1 MNTTERKIEEIKTNG
16 YNLDFGTVF
25 NNAFENYKKIAVYG
39 GLAFFVFSA
48 IMAFAVFIVA
58 ITIFGISA
66 SSINPQS
73 LAGFKL
79 TNFSSLFIV
88 SYILGVALFTA
99 IITPFM
105 AGFLKMAD
113 SAQNNQEF
121 AISDL
126 FSYYKSP
133 YFLALFTGA
142 LLISLVGVGL
152 SMLIEFTGIQPL
164 GLVFSLMISFFTFL
178 YIPLIIFGN
187 LNAIEAI
194 KGSFILVTKQPVI
207 ILGLIVVA
215 YIGSMV
221 GFIGC
226 CIGIFFTLPFMYSM
240 HYTIYCAIMGT
251 SPKSELD
258 EIGAKF
264 D

>member
-1 MNTTERKIEEIKTNG
+1 MNPTERRIEEIKTNG

-25 NNAFENYKKIAVYG
+25 NNAFENYKKIALYG
-39 GLAFFVFSA
+39 GLGFFVFSV
-48 IMAFAVFIVA
+48 IIVFAAFIVA
-58 ITIFGISA
+58 ISLFGVSA
-66 SSINPQS
+66 SSFNPQS

-79 TNFSSLFIV
+79 TNFSGVFII
-88 SYILGVALFTA
+88 SYLLGVSLFTA
-99 IITPFM
+99 MITPFM

-121 AISDL
+121 AVSDL

-133 YFLALFTGA
+133 YFSALFTGA

-152 SMLIEFTGIQPL
+152 SLLLETIGIQIL
-164 GLVFSLMISFFTFL
+164 GAVFSLLISFFTFL
-178 YIPLIIFGN
+178 YIPLIVFGN
-187 LNAIEAI
+187 LNAMDAI
-194 KGSFILVTKQPVI
+194 KGSVVLVTKQPAV

-226 CIGIFFTLPFMYSM
+226 CIGVFFTLPFMYSM
-240 HYTIYCAIMGT
+240 HYTIYCAIIGT
-251 SPKSELD
+251 NSTSELD
-258 EIGAKF
+258 EIGTKF